1 MKQVLFMV
9 MLAADMLLAGCSQDS
24 ENYDMETKRQ
34 QTLTKEQIIG
44 VWRNGDYWVS
54 FDGNGREHVEGT
66 PVILSPP
73 GNPYYY
79 SGINRGFLNIDGTGV
94 SVGGKY
100 YIEGNVITVEQGLEK
115 PIEYIVTQIDE
126 SSMSFVITGKYNEEP
141 FSETMTFW
149 KSEDTSVD

>member
-1 MKQVLFMV
+1 MRQVLFMAV
-9 MLAADMLLAGCSQDS
+9 LAAGMLLAGCSKDS
-24 ENYDMETKRQ
+24 ENNGMETKQ
-34 QTLTKEQIIG
+34 QQILTKEQIMG

-66 PVILSPP
+66 PVYFSLP

-79 SGINRGFLNIDGTGV
+79 SGINRGFLNIGGKGI

-100 YIEGNVITVEQGLEK
+100 NIKGNVITVAQGLEK

-141 FSETMTFW
+141 FSEAMTFR
-149 KSEDTSVD
+149 KSAESSDD

>member
-1 MKQVLFMV
+1 MAITA
-9 MLAADMLLAGCSQDS
+9 MLMMAGCSKEDT
-24 ENYDMETKRQ
+24 NDMETKRQ

-66 PVILSPP
+66 PVYFSLP

-79 SGINRGFLNIDGTGV
+79 SGINRGFLNIGGTGV

-100 YIEGNVITVEQGLEK
+100 NIEGNVITVAQGLEK